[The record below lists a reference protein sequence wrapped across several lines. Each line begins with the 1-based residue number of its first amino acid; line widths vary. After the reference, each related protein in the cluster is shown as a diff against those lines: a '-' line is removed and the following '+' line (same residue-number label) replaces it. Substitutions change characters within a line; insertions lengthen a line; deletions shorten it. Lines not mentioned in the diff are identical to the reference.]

1 MSDQAFD
8 SSELRA
14 AINLIRMDDGRWRV
28 LLGDEDTGA
37 AYQFP
42 WDALP
47 CALNGSLTGRPLEGL
62 RTIKIEATTAT
73 DDRRV
78 ARIRAAQAER
88 RALLAALRGID
99 GEGI

>member
-1 MSDQAFD
+1 MSDEAINTSAQQA
-8 SSELRA
+8 S
-14 AINLIRMDDGRWRV
+14 INLIRMDDGRWRV

-42 WDALP
+42 WDALQ

-62 RTIKIEATTAT
+62 RTIKIEATTVT

-78 ARIRAAQAER
+78 ARR
-88 RALLAALRGID
+88 RPRGALCSPRCAGSTAKVFKSL
-99 GEGI
+99 